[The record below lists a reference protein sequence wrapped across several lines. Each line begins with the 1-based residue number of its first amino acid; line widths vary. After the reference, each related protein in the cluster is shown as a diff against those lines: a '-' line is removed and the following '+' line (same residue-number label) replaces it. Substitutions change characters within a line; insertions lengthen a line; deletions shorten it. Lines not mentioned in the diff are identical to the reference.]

1 MIASNIQDTSTVVLE
16 QFKMLGFPL
25 DIPINVVRICKL
37 VLTLQAVVVN
47 KSGNVVTHQMNLSK

>member
-16 QFKMLGFPL
+16 HFKMLGFPL
-25 DIPINVVRICKL
+25 DIPINAVRNCKL
-37 VLTLQAVVVN
+37 LVVVN